1 VQLTLPVTEPIL
13 HVRALRKSF
22 GATEVLR
29 GIDLEVAPQEL
40 VFIIGPS
47 GSGKSTL
54 LRCCN
59 RLEEPTSGAVHLGG
73 VDLMARATD
82 INAMRRKIGMVFQS
96 FNLYP
101 HMTALGNVTL
111 ALRKVAGKSRA
122 EAETLGLAALDRVGL
137 VAKSAAYPGELSG
150 GQQQRVAIA
159 RALALEPTVMLFDE
173 PTSALDP
180 GAGRL
185 GARGDARIE
194 GRRNDHAGGQP
205 RNAVCARC
213 CGSRDLH
220 GSWIDRGRGAA
231 GTDVRRAAGAAHP
244 RLHRGADKVNAFLET
259 FFKPNLI
266 EQYLPSILRGV
277 VTTVEIAFAVVVT
290 GLVLGL
296 LLAVIRSFQIKP
308 ANALIVIFVDMF
320 RALPPLVIVLLVYF
334 GLPNVGISIPSF
346 AVLWL
351 VLSLVLAAFAEEI
364 FWAGIL
370 SVPKGQWEAA
380 RSTGLTFL
388 GTLSYIVL
396 PQAVRLTVP
405 PITNRT
411 VAITKN
417 TALGMVIG
425 VPEILNQATSA
436 QSFSGNATPLMMG
449 AIAYVLLFIPVVAL
463 GRFLETRFAWRR
475 S

>member
-1 VQLTLPVTEPIL
+1 MAPERPPIL
-13 HVRALRKSF
+13 QVRGLRKSF
-22 GATEVLR
+22 GHTEVLR
-29 GIDLEVAPQEL
+29 GIDLAVAPQEL

-59 RLEEPTSGAVHLGG
+59 RLEEPTAGVIMLDG
-73 VDLMARATD
+73 VDLMARSTD

-111 ALRKVAGKSRA
+111 ALRKVVGKSRTDA
-122 EAETLGLAALDRVGL
+122 DRVGMEAL
-137 VAKSAAYPGELSG
+137 ERVGLSAKAKSYPSELSG

-159 RALALEPTVMLFDE
+159 RALALEPSVMLFDE

-180 GAGRL
+180 ELVGSVLAVMRELKAAGMTMLVVSHEMRF
-185 GARGDARIE
+185 ARDAADRVIFMDHGLIVEE
-194 GRRNDHAGGQP
+194 GRPDA
-205 RNAVCARC
+205 
-213 CGSRDLH
+213 DL
-220 GSWIDRGRGAA
+220 
-231 GTDVRRAAGAAHP
+231 RRAAGAAHQGF
-244 RLHRGADKVNAFLET
+244 HRGADAVNAFLET

-266 EQYLPSILRGV
+266 AQYLPSILKGV
-277 VTTVEIAFAVVVT
+277 VVTIEIAVAVVVC
-290 GLVLGL
+290 GLLLGL
-296 LLAVIRSFQIKP
+296 LLAVVRSFQVKP
-308 ANALIVIFVDMF
+308 VNALIVIFVDMF
-320 RALPPLVIVLLVYF
+320 RALPPLVIVLIVYF
-334 GLPNVGISIPSF
+334 GLPNVGLNIPSF

-351 VLSLVLAAFAEEI
+351 VLTLVLAAFAEEI

-380 RSTGLTFL
+380 RSTGFGFL
-388 GTLSYIVL
+388 GTLGYIVL

-417 TALGMVIG
+417 TALGTVIG
-425 VPEILNQATSA
+425 VPEILNQATTA
-436 QSFSGNATPLMMG
+436 VSFSANATPLMMG
-449 AIAYVLLFIPVVAL
+449 AIAYIILFIPVVAF
-463 GRFLETRFAWRR
+463 GRYLETRFAWRR
-475 S
+475 N